1 MALIDDIED
10 KWYTKAKAG
19 FEEVW
24 EDAVKGSYGNFVTGI
39 ATVTGLSE
47 ATIKGSL
54 PAKNFDEF
62 QKDPGKYKDI
72 AIAKIEAAYKEKKW
86 SKKYKTAFGG

>member
-24 EDAVKGSYGNFVTGI
+24 VDAVKGTYDDFVKGI
-39 ATVTGLSE
+39 ATITGLAE

-54 PAKNFDEF
+54 PAKNFKDF
-62 QKDPGKYKDI
+62 QDDPGKYKDI
-72 AIAKIEAAYKEKKW
+72 AIAKIEAAYKAKKW
-86 SKKYKTAFGG
+86 SKKYKEAFGA